1 MLVDNAVYHTPVKDR
16 KELTQETNGRKLA
29 GNFWDAKIFGQLT
42 GGQGRAKK
50 SLSYA
55 AHVRPVHHVMLE
67 NQLNL
72 I

>member
-1 MLVDNAVYHTPVKDR
+1 MYHTPVKDR
-16 KELTQETNGRKLA
+16 KELTQETNGGKLA

-50 SLSYA
+50 SFSYA
-55 AHVRPVHHVMLE
+55 DVRPVHHVILE